1 MKKRIE
7 NKYASLN
14 PTQNG
19 CVAYAAY
26 ANAIEK
32 RHMKEAPFFRK
43 RIAPLCRD

>member
-26 ANAIEK
+26 ADAIEK
-32 RHMKEAPFFRK
+32 IGHERSTILPEKDC
-43 RIAPLCRD
+43 PLRRD